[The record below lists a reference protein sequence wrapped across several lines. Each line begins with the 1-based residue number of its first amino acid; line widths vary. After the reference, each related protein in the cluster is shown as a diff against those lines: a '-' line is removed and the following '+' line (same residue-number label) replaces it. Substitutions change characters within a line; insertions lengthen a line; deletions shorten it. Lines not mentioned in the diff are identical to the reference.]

1 MKRKYEVIG
10 IVIDTE
16 KETEKCSFLSAV
28 LDCKMENFA
37 KITDFFGE
45 GDRKVREYFSNLPT
59 LKKDPLSIQ
68 AMLELAGL
76 EMKENCQIE
85 ELTLGEK
92 KLLLLI
98 KLVADTSEQYILQSL
113 FQDMEELKMVQSLA
127 LKIIAADKNL
137 EKEENAPLKKLVRE
151 KLIVEMSTYMNVILL
166 SSSSEGYEICD
177 RVIQWSGNDGKG
189 HITRSK
195 IKDMCI
201 MPPFVMRDILKVIRA
216 SETAEVVIPLW
227 EVISGEYEEYAH
239 QVLNSNAGKKGFS
252 YRYISHR
259 PFRSGDIYW
268 IMEHQLQ
275 ELEVDGRP
283 CFEKVS
289 LMTDEATI
297 HVTCSE
303 YFFRCCKELETIF
316 YHYTENHVEE
326 L

>member
-1 MKRKYEVIG
+1 MQKLLI
-10 IVIDTE
+10 
-16 KETEKCSFLSAV
+16 
-28 LDCKMENFA
+28 
-37 KITDFFGE
+37 FFWG

-59 LKKDPLSIQ
+59 LKNDPFSIQ

-98 KLVADTSEQYILQSL
+98 KLVADTSKQYIFQSL
-113 FQDMEELKMVQSLA
+113 FQDMEENEVQSA
-127 LKIIAADKNL
+127 
-137 EKEENAPLKKLVRE
+137 VR
-151 KLIVEMSTYMNVILL
+151 LIVEMSTYMNVILL

-177 RVIQWSGNDGKG
+177 RVIQWSGNDGRG
-189 HITRSK
+189 HIARSK

-201 MPPFVMRDILKVIRA
+201 MPPFVMCDILKVIRA
-216 SETAEVVIPLW
+216 SETAEAVIPLW
-227 EVISGEYEEYAH
+227 EAIPGEYEEYAH

-275 ELEVDGRP
+275 ELEINGSR
-283 CFEKVS
+283 CFEEAHFIP
-289 LMTDEATI
+289 DEAII
-297 HVTCSE
+297 HVKCSE
-303 YFFRCCKELETIF
+303 YFFRCCKEAKRIF
-316 YHYTENHVEE
+316 YDYAKNHVEE
-326 L
+326 LIC

>member
-1 MKRKYEVIG
+1 MKTLQKLLI
-10 IVIDTE
+10 
-16 KETEKCSFLSAV
+16 
-28 LDCKMENFA
+28 
-37 KITDFFGE
+37 FFG
-45 GDRKVREYFSNLPT
+45 GGGRKVREYFSNLPT
-59 LKKDPLSIQ
+59 LKKDPLSVQ

-76 EMKENCQIE
+76 EMKENCGIE

-98 KLVADTSEQYILQSL
+98 KLVADTSEKYILQSL
-113 FQDMEELKMVQSLA
+113 FQDMKENEVQSA
-127 LKIIAADKNL
+127 ARVIA
-137 EKEENAPLKKLVRE
+137 
-151 KLIVEMSTYMNVILL
+151 EMSTYTNVILL

-177 RVIQWSGNDGKG
+177 RVVQWSGNDGRG
-189 HITRSK
+189 HIARNK

-227 EVISGEYEEYAH
+227 EVIPGEYEEYAH
-239 QVLNSNAGKKGFS
+239 QVLNSNAGKKGFV

-316 YHYTENHVEE
+316 YHYSENHVEE

>member
-1 MKRKYEVIG
+1 MKTLQKLLI
-10 IVIDTE
+10 
-16 KETEKCSFLSAV
+16 
-28 LDCKMENFA
+28 
-37 KITDFFGE
+37 FFGG
-45 GDRKVREYFSNLPT
+45 GDRKVREYLSNLPT
-59 LKKDPLSIQ
+59 LKNDPLSIQ

-92 KLLLLI
+92 KILFLI
-98 KLVADTSEQYILQSL
+98 KLVADTSKQYIFQSL
-113 FQDMEELKMVQSLA
+113 FQDMKENEVQSA
-127 LKIIAADKNL
+127 
-137 EKEENAPLKKLVRE
+137 VR
-151 KLIVEMSTYMNVILL
+151 LIVEMSTYMNVILL
-166 SSSSEGYEICD
+166 SSSSEG
-177 RVIQWSGNDGKG
+177 
-189 HITRSK
+189 
-195 IKDMCI
+195 
-201 MPPFVMRDILKVIRA
+201 
-216 SETAEVVIPLW
+216 IP
-227 EVISGEYEEYAH
+227 GEYEEYAH

-275 ELEVDGRP
+275 ELKVDGRP

-303 YFFRCCKELETIF
+303 YFFWCCKKLETIF
-316 YHYTENHVEE
+316 YHYSENHVEE

>member
-1 MKRKYEVIG
+1 MLENRVFG
-10 IVIDTE
+10 Q
-16 KETEKCSFLSAV
+16 AV
-28 LDCKMENFA
+28 
-37 KITDFFGE
+37 GG
-45 GDRKVREYFSNLPT
+45 GDRKVREYLSNLPT
-59 LKKDPLSIQ
+59 LKNDPLSIQ

-92 KLLLLI
+92 KILFLI
-98 KLVADTSEQYILQSL
+98 KLVADTSKQYIFQSL
-113 FQDMEELKMVQSLA
+113 FQDMKENEVQSA
-127 LKIIAADKNL
+127 
-137 EKEENAPLKKLVRE
+137 VR
-151 KLIVEMSTYMNVILL
+151 LIVEMPTYMNVILL

-177 RVIQWSGNDGKG
+177 RVIQWSGNDGRG
-189 HITRSK
+189 HISRSK

-216 SETAEVVIPLW
+216 SETAEAVIPLW
-227 EVISGEYEEYAH
+227 EVIPGEYEEYAH

-275 ELEVDGRP
+275 ELKVDGRP

-303 YFFRCCKELETIF
+303 YFFWCCKELETIF
-316 YHYTENHVEE
+316 YHYSENHVEE

>member
-1 MKRKYEVIG
+1 
-10 IVIDTE
+10 
-16 KETEKCSFLSAV
+16 
-28 LDCKMENFA
+28 
-37 KITDFFGE
+37 
-45 GDRKVREYFSNLPT
+45 
-59 LKKDPLSIQ
+59 
-68 AMLELAGL
+68 
-76 EMKENCQIE
+76 
-85 ELTLGEK
+85 
-92 KLLLLI
+92 
-98 KLVADTSEQYILQSL
+98 
-113 FQDMEELKMVQSLA
+113 
-127 LKIIAADKNL
+127 
-137 EKEENAPLKKLVRE
+137 
-151 KLIVEMSTYMNVILL
+151 MSTYMNVILL

-177 RVIQWSGNDGKG
+177 RVIQWSGNDGRG
-189 HITRSK
+189 HISRCK

-216 SETAEVVIPLW
+216 SETAEAVIPLW
-227 EVISGEYEEYAH
+227 EVIPGEYEEYAH

-275 ELEVDGRP
+275 ELKVDGRP

-303 YFFRCCKELETIF
+303 YFFWCCKELETIF
-316 YHYTENHVEE
+316 YHYSENHVEE

>member
-16 KETEKCSFLSAV
+16 KEAEKCSFLSAV
-28 LDCKMENFA
+28 LDCKIENFA
-37 KITDFFGE
+37 KITDFFWGG

-59 LKKDPLSIQ
+59 LKNDPFSIQ

-98 KLVADTSEQYILQSL
+98 KLVADTSKQYIFQSL
-113 FQDMEELKMVQSLA
+113 FQDMEENEVQSA
-127 LKIIAADKNL
+127 
-137 EKEENAPLKKLVRE
+137 VR
-151 KLIVEMSTYMNVILL
+151 LIVEMSTYMNVILL

-177 RVIQWSGNDGKG
+177 RVIQWSGNDGRG
-189 HITRSK
+189 HIARSK

-201 MPPFVMRDILKVIRA
+201 MPPFVMCDILKVIRA
-216 SETAEVVIPLW
+216 SETAEAVIPLW
-227 EVISGEYEEYAH
+227 EAIPGEYEEYAH

-289 LMTDEATI
+289 LMADEATI

-316 YHYTENHVEE
+316 YHYSENHVEE

>member
-1 MKRKYEVIG
+1 M
-10 IVIDTE
+10 
-16 KETEKCSFLSAV
+16 
-28 LDCKMENFA
+28 
-37 KITDFFGE
+37 
-45 GDRKVREYFSNLPT
+45 
-59 LKKDPLSIQ
+59 
-68 AMLELAGL
+68 
-76 EMKENCQIE
+76 
-85 ELTLGEK
+85 
-92 KLLLLI
+92 I
-98 KLVADTSEQYILQSL
+98 KLVADTSKQYIFQSL
-113 FQDMEELKMVQSLA
+113 FQDMKENEVQSA
-127 LKIIAADKNL
+127 
-137 EKEENAPLKKLVRE
+137 VR
-151 KLIVEMSTYMNVILL
+151 LIVEMSTYMNVILL

-177 RVIQWSGNDGKG
+177 RVIQWSGNDGRG
-189 HITRSK
+189 HISRSK

-227 EVISGEYEEYAH
+227 EVIPGEYEEYAH
-239 QVLNSNAGKKGFS
+239 QVLNSNAGKKGFV

-289 LMTDEATI
+289 LMADEATI
-297 HVTCSE
+297 NVTCSE